1 MQRCSPG
8 KRETNH
14 TRSRLMAQ
22 RVKLPTKLLRRELHV
37 APWELFSE
45 VPHWMSSMMLQMSQ
59 KLGLKPICL
68 RKMRL
73 LCHGGLLL
81 GTCPEILIGRCL
93 VKQLQ
98 GISHYYLQQGQS
110 KVRFCR
116 ANVPEKSRTA
126 STASRYSGCLIIQ
139 EKHKDFPKKKW
150 SHNFCPKNCSVIVPS
165 TDDLGLEASCHGAKA
180 FPARAANDCCQLPPH
195 DVPCDTALPK
205 KKKAKDP
212 AAYVGTSNLSGEVNV
227 YNTCNLLSG
236 GRLMGLLTLQRGC
249 NDPTWFN
256 GKQHLTGRFLDKESM
271 ILWNEPSQPSFF
283 VVLQINGF
291 SCLYNK

>member
-205 KKKAKDP
+205 KKRRKTQQLLWAQ
-212 AAYVGTSNLSGEVNV
+212 ATYLVRWMCTIHAIYLAGEDWWV
-227 YNTCNLLSG
+227 YWHCREVATIPPGSTESSISQVDFWIKNPWFCEMSLVSRVFLLCS
-236 GRLMGLLTLQRGC
+236 
-249 NDPTWFN
+249 
-256 GKQHLTGRFLDKESM
+256 K
-271 ILWNEPSQPSFF
+271 
-283 VVLQINGF
+283 
-291 SCLYNK
+291 

>member
-98 GISHYYLQQGQS
+98 GKSHYYLQHGQR
-110 KVRFCR
+110 KVRFCS

-139 EKHKDFPKKKW
+139 EKHKDFPKKK
-150 SHNFCPKNCSVIVPS
+150 
-165 TDDLGLEASCHGAKA
+165 
-180 FPARAANDCCQLPPH
+180 
-195 DVPCDTALPK
+195 
-205 KKKAKDP
+205 
-212 AAYVGTSNLSGEVNV
+212 
-227 YNTCNLLSG
+227 
-236 GRLMGLLTLQRGC
+236 
-249 NDPTWFN
+249 
-256 GKQHLTGRFLDKESM
+256 
-271 ILWNEPSQPSFF
+271 
-283 VVLQINGF
+283 
-291 SCLYNK
+291 

>member
-1 MQRCSPG
+1 MWKTPFGITGRALSAFDYLRSYNRHESCPCRDVPQEKEKLITRDHGWWPNEWSCQQNSCDVSSMLLHGSCSPKFHIG
-8 KRETNH
+8 W
-14 TRSRLMAQ
+14 AQ
-22 RVKLPTKLLRRELHV
+22 WCHKWVKNLALNPSVCEKWDFFV
-37 APWELFSE
+37 
-45 VPHWMSSMMLQMSQ
+45 M
-59 KLGLKPICL
+59 
-68 RKMRL
+68 
-73 LCHGGLLL
+73 GGLLL

-98 GISHYYLQQGQS
+98 GISHYYQQGQS

-165 TDDLGLEASCHGAKA
+165 TDDLGLEASCHGAKE

-212 AAYVGTSNLSGEVNV
+212 AASVGTSNLSGEVNV

-236 GRLMGLLTLQRGC
+236 GKIDGFVDTAGGLQRS
-249 NDPTWFN
+249 
-256 GKQHLTGRFLDKESM
+256 HLVQRKASHRSIFG
-271 ILWNEPSQPSFF
+271 
-283 VVLQINGF
+283 
-291 SCLYNK
+291 